1 MPAGPRNRSGMSEL
15 TTLHPY
21 DPGFVAR
28 YVAAVRGE
36 LAAADLLP
44 EAPRWAE
51 QELARARRGYER
63 ALRGDEIGANQVSYG
78 LARFLAAT
86 EPIFLLPGAGLT
98 QIEAR
103 YDRGLGML
111 LRPPSRLFADAG
123 LEIAAARAMPIRL
136 DASAGSMGG
145 AFLPPTLATQFRDT
159 VEDRLERMARRM
171 TEAELD
177 APALLGVLR
186 EAATDAAA
194 RGLGLFEAVDV
205 VVPGVAASEPPGLR
219 PIVPDRKRLDREF
232 RKRLEDA
239 ARPPREPGL
248 ISRLLGR
255 GERSAGKPNPEDGRR
270 WRGMNDVTPPP
281 EPAATEGQER

>member
-1 MPAGPRNRSGMSEL
+1 MSEL

-36 LAAADLLP
+36 LDGADLLP
-44 EAPRWAE
+44 GAPRWAE
-51 QELARARRGYER
+51 QELARARRGYAR
-63 ALRGDEIGANQVSYG
+63 ALRGEEIGANQVSYG
-78 LARFLAAT
+78 LARFLTAA
-86 EPIFLLPGAGLT
+86 EPVFLLPGAGLT
-98 QIEAR
+98 QLEAR
-103 YDRGLGML
+103 YDRGLGMV

-145 AFLPPTLATQFRDT
+145 AFIPPALAPRFQET
-159 VEDRLERMARRM
+159 VEARLERMARRM
-171 TEAELD
+171 TEAEMD

-186 EAATDAAA
+186 EAAAEAAGRG
-194 RGLGLFEAVDV
+194 RGLYEAVDV

-239 ARPPREPGL
+239 ARPPKEPGL
-248 ISRLLGR
+248 FARLLGR
-255 GERSAGKPNPEDGRR
+255 GERHAGKPNPEDGRR
-270 WRGMNDVTPPP
+270 WRGMTDVTPPP
-281 EPAATEGQER
+281 EPIAAEGPER